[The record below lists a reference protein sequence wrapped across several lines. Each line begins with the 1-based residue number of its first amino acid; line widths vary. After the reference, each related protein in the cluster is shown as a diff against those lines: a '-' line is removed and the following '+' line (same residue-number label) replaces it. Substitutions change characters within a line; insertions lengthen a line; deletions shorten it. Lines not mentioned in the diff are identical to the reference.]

1 MKHLIFILLSLI
13 GISAAAAGPAT
24 DAVATAQCR
33 PRAFAWGVELTGNVD
48 MDCQDMSSIA
58 FNAYFGMKAPTVP
71 ILGVGTGV
79 NVPVSNSARSIPIF
93 AVVRT
98 NFTTHQSLCFLD
110 MRGGL
115 SVNYLENDKRQ
126 TGGYFSAG
134 IGVNLA
140 RSSKFQSY
148 LIVGYS
154 FYERK
159 NYLDADDA
167 TVELPS
173 LHLATIRLGISF

>member
-1 MKHLIFILLSLI
+1 MKRLLIIILALVSL
-13 GISAAAAGPAT
+13 T
-24 DAVATAQCR
+24 ATAAEISLTTPPAQPK
-33 PRAFAWGVELTGNVD
+33 PRSFGWGVELTGNVD
-48 MDCQDMSSIA
+48 MGCDDMSSVA

-71 ILGVGTGV
+71 IIGLGAGV
-79 NVPVSNSARSIPIF
+79 NVPVSNSSRSIPIF

-98 NFTTHQSLCFLD
+98 NFSPDQSLCFLD

-126 TGGYFSAG
+126 TGGYFSTG
-134 IGVNLA
+134 IGFNLA
-140 RSSKFQSY
+140 KGSSFQSY

-159 NYLDADDA
+159 NYLDADDN
-167 TVELPS
+167 TVRLPS